1 MRKPRLAHPFC
12 RAPTRPA
19 GHTAAMATT
28 RSDLLVV
35 GGGVLGLAHGCLAA
49 RRGLSVRLLER
60 SVFARGA
67 SVRNF
72 GMVWPV
78 GQPAGDRRT
87 LALRSRA
94 LWAELAALAGFRCEP
109 TGSLH
114 VAHHADELAVLEEF
128 AAVDPGAG
136 TTVLSAAEALA
147 KSPRL
152 CADGLRGALFSPH
165 EANVDS
171 PRAIAAL
178 HRWLGEQPGCSV
190 HHGLAASALTG
201 DGVLA
206 SDGREFAAERVLVC
220 SGDDFASLC
229 PTHFAKAPLRRS
241 RLQMLRTVPQPGGWR
256 LGPMLAAGLT
266 LLHYDGFRACP
277 TLPALKARLTAQWP
291 EQWRDGIHV
300 LVSQRDDG
308 SLVLGDSHEYGREFA
323 LEVDAGLEPRILDY
337 LATFFRP
344 AAPAIAARW
353 TGTYAQRTDGGFGW
367 VEVVDRRT
375 TIVTG
380 FGGAGMTLSM
390 GAAEHVLDCLLAGRD
405 SAPRFAG

>member
-1 MRKPRLAHPFC
+1 MRKPRRAHPFC
-12 RAPTRPA
+12 RAPTQPA
-19 GHTAAMATT
+19 RHTAAMATT

-206 SDGREFAAERVLVC
+206 SDGREFAAERVLV
-220 SGDDFASLC
+220 
-229 PTHFAKAPLRRS
+229 
-241 RLQMLRTVPQPGGWR
+241 
-256 LGPMLAAGLT
+256 
-266 LLHYDGFRACP
+266 
-277 TLPALKARLTAQWP
+277 
-291 EQWRDGIHV
+291 
-300 LVSQRDDG
+300 SQRDDG
-308 SLVLGDSHEYGREFA
+308 SPVLGDSHEYGREFA

-367 VEVVDRRT
+367 VEVVDRRS

-405 SAPRFAG
+405 PAPRFAG